1 MGRSTTA
8 SKFCYFCTTKLNN
21 LSRRSSQVVQT
32 DMLRKTFPLL
42 LSLLLIASQL
52 SAQSK
57 KQVRLTVAFYNLE
70 NLFDTIDG
78 PNNDA
83 DFLPDGKNQWTPEK
97 YKQKLHNMAYAIS
110 QIGSK
115 RGPDL
120 LGICEIENRGVL
132 EYLLKEPELA
142 NSGYQIVHFDSP
154 DKRGIDC
161 AFFYRPSYYEFT
173 GATPHPVRL
182 KGEEYIKTRDV
193 LEVNGKLLGE
203 PLSVLVAHWPS
214 RVGGEQ
220 VSLKRRLQAAQVM
233 RSVTDSLLSA
243 DPNHKVILM
252 GDFNDDPT
260 SPSVIEGL
268 NSKTKPENLLP
279 SDLYNPMAALY
290 TSGRGTLA
298 YRDVW
303 NLFDNILV
311 SSNLLTAPSSS
322 LHLMQDKKS
331 GFYGHIFD
339 ADFLIQKTGN
349 YKGYPFRTFS
359 AGRFQGGYSD
369 HFPVYIYLTKEID

>member
-1 MGRSTTA
+1 
-8 SKFCYFCTTKLNN
+8 
-21 LSRRSSQVVQT
+21 
-32 DMLRKTFPLL
+32 MLRKTFPLL

-52 SAQSK
+52 SAQTK
-57 KQVRLTVAFYNLE
+57 KQVRLTIAFYNLE

-83 DFLPDGKNQWTPEK
+83 DFLPAGKNQWTPEK

-132 EYLLKEPELA
+132 EDLLKEPELV

-290 TSGRGTLA
+290 ASGRGTLA

-369 HFPVYIYLTKEID
+369 HFPVYIYLAKEID

>member
-1 MGRSTTA
+1 MRI
-8 SKFCYFCTTKLNN
+8 Y
-21 LSRRSSQVVQT
+21 LSRKLLALT
-32 DMLRKTFPLL
+32 LALL
-42 LSLLLIASQL
+42 LAS
-52 SAQSK
+52 SMMMAQSK

-78 PNNDA
+78 ENNDA

-115 RGPDL
+115 RGPDI
-120 LGICEIENRGVL
+120 LGVCEIENRGVL
-132 EYLLKEPELA
+132 EDLLKEPELA
-142 NSGYQIVHFDSP
+142 DAGYEIVHFDSP

-161 AFFYRPSYYEFT
+161 ALLYRPRYYQLSD
-173 GATPHPVRL
+173 ARPHPVHL

-193 LEVNGKLLGE
+193 LEVNGLLLGE
-203 PLSVLVAHWPS
+203 PVTFLVAHWPS

-220 VSLKRRLQAAQVM
+220 VSLKRRLQAAEVM
-233 RSVTDSLLSA
+233 RSVTDSLLTA
-243 DPNHKVILM
+243 DPKNKVILM

-260 SPSVIEGL
+260 SPSVVEGL
-268 NSKTKPENLLP
+268 RSKGSTEGL
-279 SDLYNPMAALY
+279 SSTELYNPMAPLY

-311 SSNLLTAPSSS
+311 TPNLIAGSDDS
-322 LHLMQDKKS
+322 LHLQSDKAS
-331 GFYGHIFD
+331 GHYGYIFN
-339 ADFLIQKTGN
+339 ADFLTQKTGHF
-349 YKGYPFRTFS
+349 KGYPFRTFS
-359 AGRFQGGYSD
+359 SGRFQGGYSD
-369 HFPVYIYLTKEID
+369 HYPVYIYLTKTIE

>member
-1 MGRSTTA
+1 
-8 SKFCYFCTTKLNN
+8 
-21 LSRRSSQVVQT
+21 
-32 DMLRKTFPLL
+32 
-42 LSLLLIASQL
+42 
-52 SAQSK
+52 
-57 KQVRLTVAFYNLE
+57 
-70 NLFDTIDG
+70 
-78 PNNDA
+78 
-83 DFLPDGKNQWTPEK
+83 
-97 YKQKLHNMAYAIS
+97 
-110 QIGSK
+110 
-115 RGPDL
+115 
-120 LGICEIENRGVL
+120 
-132 EYLLKEPELA
+132 
-142 NSGYQIVHFDSP
+142 
-154 DKRGIDC
+154 
-161 AFFYRPSYYEFT
+161 
-173 GATPHPVRL
+173 
-182 KGEEYIKTRDV
+182 
-193 LEVNGKLLGE
+193 
-203 PLSVLVAHWPS
+203 
-214 RVGGEQ
+214 
-220 VSLKRRLQAAQVM
+220 
-233 RSVTDSLLSA
+233 
-243 DPNHKVILM
+243 M

-290 TSGRGTLA
+290 ASGRGTLA